1 MKIFTYIISLF
12 FIITTLYSEDINEE
26 QIKVAYTYNFMKNI
40 SWQNET
46 KIDKYRLLIVSK
58 NETLKNMFSMLASR
72 KQLKDKNLEI
82 LIYDDKKSYKN
93 IQAIYIDETFSN
105 IYEKL
110 FFEYEKENTLFIS
123 DNYVDKK

>member
-72 KQLKDKNLEI
+72 KQ
-82 LIYDDKKSYKN
+82 
-93 IQAIYIDETFSN
+93 
-105 IYEKL
+105 
-110 FFEYEKENTLFIS
+110 
-123 DNYVDKK
+123 

>member
-1 MKIFTYIISLF
+1 
-12 FIITTLYSEDINEE
+12 
-26 QIKVAYTYNFMKNI
+26 MKNI

>member
-26 QIKVAYTYNFMKNI
+26 HIKVAYTYNFMKNI

>member
-72 KQLKDKNLEI
+72 K
-82 LIYDDKKSYKN
+82 
-93 IQAIYIDETFSN
+93 
-105 IYEKL
+105 
-110 FFEYEKENTLFIS
+110 
-123 DNYVDKK
+123 